1 MQDIVER
8 LRAGS
13 WANAPWEPEYK
24 VPPTSLHL
32 EAAEEIERLKADLE
46 AAIKEVAKWA
56 REAGKWAREAEV
68 SQFREAQLREKILLI
83 AAELK

>member
-1 MQDIVER
+1 MTDIVER

-32 EAAEEIERLKADLE
+32 EAADEIERLKAELDTIGQMIGN
-46 AAIKEVAKWA
+46 AIDVAVFKQAKRERRGANCEKWQG
-56 REAGKWAREAEV
+56 R
-68 SQFREAQLREKILLI
+68 
-83 AAELK
+83 LK